1 MPPVVAE
8 LPDTQLTRK
17 MSAEE
22 FEIDSQPNIAEMLI
36 KKNENLESDCYN
48 YLSFRCRVLLT
59 MMTYFKLTTHYWM
72 LIKKLKS

>member
-8 LPDTQLTRK
+8 LSDTQLTGK

-36 KKNENLESDCYN
+36 KKTKILKVIVIIIC
-48 YLSFRCRVLLT
+48 LLGAGC
-59 MMTYFKLTTHYWM
+59 
-72 LIKKLKS
+72 S